1 MTLKCPACKSQDI
14 RRSHWRRGDPP
25 MRMVL
30 FTAYRCRECHQRF
43 FRLASAPIIGTAVVL
58 LFFGAIALG
67 WAFGSVFLA
76 TEPEAEPTATSSTAA
91 AAVLESSVTPAPAAT
106 DPWAALAEQGDAK
119 AQFQLGMAYRSG
131 DAARRDYALS
141 YQWLEKAA
149 KQGYA
154 EAEYVLGYMHLAGDG
169 VLQSFPAAFQWFE
182 RAAQKNHADAQYNLG
197 RMYRRGYGVPVSNG
211 KAYMWFNLAAAQ
223 GHERARDARDTV
235 LPLMNAE
242 EVRSAQRAAEEWRP
256 EAASR

>member
-1 MTLKCPACKSQDI
+1 
-14 RRSHWRRGDPP
+14 
-25 MRMVL
+25 MVL

-43 FRLASAPIIGTAVVL
+43 FRLSSAPIIGTSVVL

-67 WAFGSVFLA
+67 WAFGNAFLA
-76 TEPEAEPTATSSTAA
+76 TEPEAEPTATPATAA
-91 AAVLESSVTPAPAAT
+91 AAVMESSVTPAPAAT
-106 DPWAALAEQGDAK
+106 DPWVALAEQGDAK
-119 AQFQLGMAYRSG
+119 AQFQLGMAYRGG

-149 KQGYA
+149 RQGFA

-197 RMYRRGYGVPVSNG
+197 RMYRRGYGVPVSNA

-256 EAASR
+256 EPVNR